1 MKKLRPTIEEK
12 TKFIEDLTEQ
22 LAWFNKGTLEDFKID
37 DLVKEYSKIPKD
49 VVKPD
54 IVISAEAYL
63 KMLELVNQSSV
74 ECSWHGLVKRFGHKY
89 LIYDVLVFPQI
100 NSPTAT
106 TTDEKDFAEW
116 QTKLIL
122 DPKFPIEELRLH
134 GHSHVNMNVF
144 SSGVDDKYQ
153 KDLLAKVDDG
163 DYYIFFIMNKK
174 MEMCIFLYD
183 FEQQIMFDKNDIN
196 LKIQACKT
204 DIRQWA
210 KDQLKEYATTERT
223 FPKHH
228 PTSLLSYCDD
238 EYEYSYFSKSKPIF
252 KGVNN
257 GSK

>member
-1 MKKLRPTIEEK
+1 MKKLRPTADEK

-22 LAWFNKGTLEDFKID
+22 LAWFNKGSLSDFKID
-37 DLVKEYSKIPKD
+37 DLIKEYSKVPKD
-49 VVKPD
+49 VIKPD
-54 IVISAEAYL
+54 IAVTAEAYL
-63 KMLELVNQSSV
+63 KMLELVNQSPV
-74 ECSWHGLVKRFGHKY
+74 ECSWHGLVKKFGNKY
-89 LIYDVLVFPQI
+89 LVHDVLVFPQI
-100 NSPTAT
+100 NSATTT

-153 KDLLAKVDDG
+153 KDLLTKVDNG

-183 FEQQIMFDKNDIN
+183 FEQQVMFDKNDITFRI
-196 LKIQACKT
+196 LSCST

-210 KDQLKEYATTERT
+210 KDQLKEYATTERALPRGKT
-223 FPKHH
+223 
-228 PTSLLSYCDD
+228 TLLSYCDD
-238 EYEYSYFSKSKPIF
+238 DYDYSYFSNSKPIF
-252 KGVNN
+252 KGAGN